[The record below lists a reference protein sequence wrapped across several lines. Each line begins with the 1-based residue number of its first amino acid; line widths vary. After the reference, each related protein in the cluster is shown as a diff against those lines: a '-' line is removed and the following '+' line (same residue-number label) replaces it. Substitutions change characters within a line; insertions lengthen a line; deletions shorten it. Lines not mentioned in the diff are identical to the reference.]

1 MAGFTFVQMPFGI
14 IFVSAI
20 DEPVITDGVH
30 TMGAAEGNTQVILV
44 TGGAL
49 DNGASVTLGLRGYD
63 IIIIVRCV
71 DA

>member
-20 DEPVITDGVH
+20 DEPVITH
-30 TMGAAEGNTQVILV
+30 WMHAMRAAEGNTQVILV
-44 TGGAL
+44 TDGAL
-49 DNGASVTLGLRGYD
+49 NNGSGVALGLRGYD
-63 IIIIVRCV
+63 IIIIVRRV